1 MGQEPKARPL
11 PAWDRW
17 ADRVAETIRRQDRWR
32 RLRSFDGCGPKGT
45 LDGTVEV
52 TSFASN
58 DYLGLSHHPA
68 VVAGAVEAARLWG
81 AGAGSSRLI
90 VGHRSL
96 HAALESRLAEWKH
109 AESALVFSTGFA
121 ANLGVL
127 ATLADQEV
135 TIFSDALNHASI
147 IDGCR
152 LARADVQVFDH
163 GDMAH
168 LENLLR
174 HRRSG
179 RALVV
184 SDAVFSMDGDVA
196 DLSSLMEIS
205 FRHGAMLVVDEAHAV
220 LPWPPEVEDAMS
232 SAVEDG
238 RLVRVGTL
246 SKTLGSL
253 GGFVASN
260 TSIAELL
267 VNLAR
272 PFIFSTA
279 LSPPAV
285 GAAMAALEVVA
296 SPEGKELLSRLRA
309 NIDAL
314 SPTSPSPIVPV
325 VVGDEAA
332 ALEASARLLE
342 DGFLVPAIRPPTVPK
357 GTSRLRISLS
367 SDHSPEQVGRLK
379 SALDA
384 MGLAP

>member
-1 MGQEPKARPL
+1 MGQEPTARPL

-174 HRRSG
+174 RRRSG

-196 DLSSLMEIS
+196 NLSSLMEIS
-205 FRHGAMLVVDEAHAV
+205 FRHGALLVVDEAHAV

-260 TSIAELL
+260 ASIAELL

-296 SPEGKELLSRLRA
+296 SPEGEELLSRLRA